1 MATCGKA
8 DLKKVAII
16 FEAFDIDKDARLSSA
31 ELTKLIQHCNPKVCF
46 SVVQLEAMVEE
57 VPYMVETLRIQL
69 MLRLCMFMSGLP
81 LAILV

>member
-8 DLKKVAII
+8 DLRKVAVI
-16 FEAFDIDKDARLSSA
+16 FETFDIDKDARLNSA
-31 ELTKLIQHCNPKVCF
+31 ELTKLIQQCNPKIRF

-57 VPYMVETLRIQL
+57 VPYMVETLYTQL
-69 MLRLCMFMSGLP
+69 MLRLCVLMSGLP